1 MIDWHTKSNEE
12 VFRELKSSEKGLT
25 NKELNKR
32 IEKYGKNEIL
42 EKRKTPRIFIFLKQF
57 NNPLIYILIVAMII
71 SFMFKHKLD
80 GYIILGIILVN
91 AIISFVEEGK
101 AEKAIDSLKK
111 MIVSYARVY
120 RDNGWV
126 KMASSNLVP
135 GDIIF
140 LEAGDKVPADARLIE
155 CKNLKTQEASLTGES
170 FPMDKK
176 NIILSNKISL
186 GDRVNMVFYGT
197 LVVSGEAK
205 AIVVSTGQN
214 TAIGQI
220 AESIQE
226 IVQPKMHFQEKMSRL
241 AVQMGIFASV
251 GAILTF
257 LIGYF
262 WAKQNLFDV
271 FLFSIASLVSGIP
284 EGLPAVLMIVL
295 SIGTT
300 RMARKNAI
308 IRHLPAVE
316 TLGVA
321 TVIATD
327 KTGTLTENSMTIEK
341 IITAEGNFE
350 VSGEGWKPEGEIT
363 KEKKKIS
370 VLNFKTLNKLINISA
385 LCNKGNISKKG
396 KDYEIL
402 GDPTEVALIVLGGK
416 VNIEKENFVK
426 NIIDDFPFD
435 SELKLR
441 ASLIKEKNKTQIYS
455 VGAFERILDRCSH
468 VLERGGKFKINIKN
482 KNEFM
487 KKALELAKQGYRVLG
502 ICYKD
507 TKVKSIVEEN
517 LKDFVFVGFVA
528 MKDPPRKEVK
538 NSIKKAQNAG
548 IRIIMKTGDHKETA
562 FAIARE
568 IGLVT
573 EGDKIMTGEDLEKLS
588 KKEFSEVV
596 KTVNVFA
603 RVTPKMKMKII
614 QTLQEQGEVV
624 AMTGDGVNDAPALKK
639 ADIGIA
645 MGLVGTDVARESSE
659 MVLADDDFSSI
670 VDAIA
675 EGRTVFRNIKRTSF
689 YLVTTNVAEDITIV
703 SSLSLGLP
711 LPMLPIQL
719 LYLNLVTDTF
729 NGVALAAEPTHEDV
743 LNEAPRNK
751 KQRILNMDILPFLIL
766 IAGLMAFVT
775 IPLFKYFLGD
785 GLDKARTVAFVSMSM
800 FQLFNVL
807 NMRSIKK
814 SVFKIGLFTNK
825 WVILS
830 LGVSLVLMF
839 GIIYLPFTANI
850 FQFASLKLWEIGL
863 IVLATS
869 SVFVFGE
876 LYKLIRFR
884 EKKI

>member
-226 IVQPKMHFQEKMSRL
+226 IVQPKMHFQEKMSQL

>member
-1 MIDWHTKSNEE
+1 
-12 VFRELKSSEKGLT
+12 
-25 NKELNKR
+25 
-32 IEKYGKNEIL
+32 
-42 EKRKTPRIFIFLKQF
+42 
-57 NNPLIYILIVAMII
+57 
-71 SFMFKHKLD
+71 
-80 GYIILGIILVN
+80 
-91 AIISFVEEGK
+91 
-101 AEKAIDSLKK
+101 
-111 MIVSYARVY
+111 
-120 RDNGWV
+120 
-126 KMASSNLVP
+126 
-135 GDIIF
+135 
-140 LEAGDKVPADARLIE
+140 
-155 CKNLKTQEASLTGES
+155 
-170 FPMDKK
+170 
-176 NIILSNKISL
+176 
-186 GDRVNMVFYGT
+186 
-197 LVVSGEAK
+197 
-205 AIVVSTGQN
+205 
-214 TAIGQI
+214 
-220 AESIQE
+220 
-226 IVQPKMHFQEKMSRL
+226 MSQL